1 MSRIG
6 KNPVSVP
13 SGVTVEIVD
22 NLLMAKGKLGEQSF
36 TISDDV
42 QVSLLDNIVT
52 VAPKTKSKRARSMWG
67 TTRAVSYTHL
77 RAHET

>member
-22 NLLMAKGKLGEQSF
+22 NLLRAKGKLGEQSF

-42 QVSLLDNIVT
+42 QVELLDNIVT
-52 VAPKTKSKRARSMWG
+52 VAPKTKS
-67 TTRAVSYTHL
+67 
-77 RAHET
+77 